1 MTTIQTATLVLLDDL
16 YFTYRL
22 DPALRVSN
30 WRWQANERWAV
41 MGGNGAGKTTL
52 ARLLR
57 DEMRPQRGSIVLAA
71 DIEPERDIV
80 YVSFAMQ
87 RALIEHDNRF
97 DDSETNG
104 EGVDVG
110 TTVRSA
116 ILQGRTEDARFRELV
131 SSFGIEH
138 ILQRGIRYISTGEGR
153 KTLLA
158 RALFA
163 APKMLILDNP
173 LEGLDRAMQAEL
185 AALIEQLLGGNTPLL
200 LLLPTGSTLPRGV
213 THVLELERGE
223 VISCGTRAAYE
234 ATTHDTAPT
243 AGDSPLPEPLLRAT
257 PVALEAPPIEMRGV
271 NVSYNDEPILAD
283 IHWRFERGRHCCIS
297 GRNGAGKSTLLSLIT
312 GDNHKGYGQ
321 PLFLFGRKRGSG
333 ESVWELKANCG
344 VVNTPLQLNH
354 LNRQRVLE
362 VVASGLYD
370 TIGLYQNCTGR
381 EKELTIEWIHAVGLD
396 ALAEHRFDQLS
407 FGEQRLAL
415 LARAMVKSPPLLILD
430 EPCIGLDGAH
440 KQQLI
445 ALVNRIA
452 AQGHTQILYV
462 SHVPE
467 ELPACINQWLQ
478 LVPHENGGHTAVV
491 SDAQPLI

>member
-1 MTTIQTATLVLLDDL
+1 FLPAPAIRQNTAPSIGASSMTTIQTATLVLLDDL

-22 DPALRVSN
+22 EPALRVSN

-333 ESVWELKANCG
+333 ESVWELKANC
-344 VVNTPLQLNH
+344 
-354 LNRQRVLE
+354 
-362 VVASGLYD
+362 
-370 TIGLYQNCTGR
+370 
-381 EKELTIEWIHAVGLD
+381 
-396 ALAEHRFDQLS
+396 
-407 FGEQRLAL
+407 
-415 LARAMVKSPPLLILD
+415 
-430 EPCIGLDGAH
+430 
-440 KQQLI
+440 
-445 ALVNRIA
+445 
-452 AQGHTQILYV
+452 
-462 SHVPE
+462 
-467 ELPACINQWLQ
+467 
-478 LVPHENGGHTAVV
+478 
-491 SDAQPLI
+491 